1 MPRKL
6 SSEEDVE
13 DFEQELVDQYALAQ
27 VGSGLTDSYVA
38 DERSAVFEFRRFLDR
53 PVWTATPED
62 ADRFLI
68 SVRKKGRSPAT
79 AQSKAATI
87 TRFYGFL
94 ISRYQGDV
102 LALTGAVLVQP
113 IDEFNRPAKVPT
125 LGIRV
130 PPSEDEVEQLFG
142 AWRASLSGARSATS
156 SVTTGRTLTPHCCR
170 ANAKTLSPDG
180 ATASKTTPCAS
191 P

>member
-1 MPRKL
+1 MDVSDELTGGVSLAPVRTLGMPRKL

-79 AQSKAATI
+79 PRTAA
-87 TRFYGFL
+87 RL
-94 ISRYQGDV
+94 
-102 LALTGAVLVQP
+102 
-113 IDEFNRPAKVPT
+113 RP
-125 LGIRV
+125 
-130 PPSEDEVEQLFG
+130 
-142 AWRASLSGARSATS
+142 RSAAPGCPTS
-156 SVTTGRTLTPHCCR
+156 APWPAG
-170 ANAKTLSPDG
+170 
-180 ATASKTTPCAS
+180 
-191 P
+191 